1 MARTTVADVLADG
14 LARAGAGRLV
24 TARASDAVAT
34 AVRAAAE
41 RRGLPVLDAPDAAVA
56 GVLAAVSG
64 EVGDGPGAVVAGLER
79 CARPRPRPR
88 PRAA

>member
-24 TARASDAVAT
+24 TARASDPVAI

-41 RRGLPVLDAPDAAVA
+41 RRTAYPARTLPTRRWPA
-56 GVLAAVSG
+56 
-64 EVGDGPGAVVAGLER
+64 
-79 CARPRPRPR
+79 CWRP
-88 PRAA
+88 